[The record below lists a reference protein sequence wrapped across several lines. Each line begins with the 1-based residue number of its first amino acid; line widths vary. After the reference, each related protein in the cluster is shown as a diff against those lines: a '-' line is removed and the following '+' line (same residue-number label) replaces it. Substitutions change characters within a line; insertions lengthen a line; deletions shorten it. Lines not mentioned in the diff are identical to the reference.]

1 MNKINY
7 FQCEFKEIEM
17 KEGKIKIKG
26 FASTPDIDRYNDIVN
41 PKSFNNAIEGYMKN
55 PVILLQHNWDKPIW
69 KATDYTLTRRWLE
82 VKVELT
88 NDIDNTFKLIQDWV
102 LKGFSIWFIPKKWEY
117 KTQDQLEIRE
127 ITDLDLVEISVVST
141 PANQNSLFTLTKSV
155 KNFFDWINLINNT
168 EIMEEIIEEKTIET
182 KIDEV
187 IEVKETITPQIEE
200 TILWDEVEI
209 SSENLDTDKAQ
220 DEELKSLKDMIENS
234 KQEIEEL
241 KNSINSQND
250 LINNLLDN
258 VLELSKRTAEVKS
271 TMDNL
276 PIKKGLATLWTEK
289 KAVDPLFQELMKA
302 KNNI

>member
-209 SSENLDTDKAQ
+209 SSENLDIDKAQ

-234 KQEIEEL
+234 QQEIEEL

-276 PIKKGLATLWTEK
+276 PIKKGLATLLTEK